1 MRVLAALPVLL
12 VLSGCGSPPA
22 PPAEEPAARKT
33 ESAPVRILQFY
44 AAPSIVA
51 PGESASVCYGVEN
64 AAEVRLE
71 PEVEP
76 IKPAFSRCVPVTPRR
91 DTEYTLIATGGG
103 SEVRRSVRV
112 QVRAGTVAP
121 QSGGESMPAEPAPL
135 LGPRIHSFTAN
146 PAEIEAGQSVMLCFQ
161 VDGERVELQPG
172 NINLG
177 GARVGCYTVSPR
189 QTTEY
194 VLIAREGE
202 RAARQPLTVRVK

>member
-1 MRVLAALPVLL
+1 MRNLLALLVLL
-12 VLSGCGSPPA
+12 VLSGCGSPP
-22 PPAEEPAARKT
+22 PPPVREPLARET
-33 ESAPVRILQFY
+33 EAAPVRILQFY

-51 PGESASVCYGVEN
+51 PGQSASVCYGVEN
-64 AAEVRLE
+64 ADAVRLE

-76 IKPAFSRCVPVTPRR
+76 IKPAFSRCVAVTPRR
-91 DTEYTLIATGGG
+91 DTEYTLIATGGA

-112 QVRAGTVAP
+112 QVRAGMAAP
-121 QSGGESMPAEPAPL
+121 RPGGETVPAEPAPA
-135 LGPRIHSFTAN
+135 GPRIHSFTAN
-146 PAEIEAGQSVMLCFQ
+146 PAEIEAGQSVMLCFR

-177 GARVGCYTVSPR
+177 GARVGCYHVSPR

>member
-1 MRVLAALPVLL
+1 MRELAALPILL
-12 VLSGCGSPPA
+12 LLSGCGSPPA
-22 PPAEEPAARKT
+22 PPAREPSARKA
-33 ESAPVRILQFY
+33 EAAPVRILQFY

-51 PGESASVCYGVEN
+51 PGQAASVCYGVEN
-64 AAEVRLE
+64 ADAVRLE

-112 QVRAGTVAP
+112 QVRAGAAAP
-121 QSGGESMPAEPAPL
+121 RSGSEAIPTEPAPA
-135 LGPRIHSFTAN
+135 GPRIHSFTAN

-177 GARVGCYTVSPR
+177 GARVGCYNVSPR